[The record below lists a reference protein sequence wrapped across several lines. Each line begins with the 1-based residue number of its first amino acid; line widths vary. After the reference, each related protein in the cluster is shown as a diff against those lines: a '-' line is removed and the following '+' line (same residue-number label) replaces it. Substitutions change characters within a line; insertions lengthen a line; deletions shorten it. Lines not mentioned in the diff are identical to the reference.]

1 MNAQTENNTGGML
14 DVIKWG
20 LAAIFIAVAVSV
32 NTFFPEYSLLT
43 RVAAILVSASIALL
57 IAATTAKGK
66 STLGFAKEARIETRK
81 VVWPTRQET
90 IQTTLIIM
98 LSVTIISLV
107 LWGLDGILVRI
118 VAFVLGQEV

>member
-1 MNAQTENNTGGML
+1 MNAQTENNTGGAI
-14 DVIKWG
+14 DIVKWI
-20 LAAIFIAVAVSV
+20 LALAFLVAAIAVNV
-32 NTFFPEYSLLT
+32 FFPDYSLLT

-57 IAATTAKGK
+57 IAATTEKGK
-66 STLGFAKEARIETRK
+66 SVVGFAKEARVETRK

-98 LSVTIISLV
+98 LSVTIVSLV
-107 LWGLDGILVRI
+107 LWGLDGILVRV